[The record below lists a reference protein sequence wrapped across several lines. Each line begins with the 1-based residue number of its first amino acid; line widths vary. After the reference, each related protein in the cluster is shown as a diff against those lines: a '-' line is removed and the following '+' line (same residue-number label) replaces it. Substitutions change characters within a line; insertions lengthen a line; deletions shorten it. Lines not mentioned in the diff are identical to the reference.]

1 MPATIRFL
9 GPESRNSKTLYEDDD
24 ILKKSKKKSKTDK
37 KSKTEKKS
45 KTDSKKKSK
54 TEKK

>member
-24 ILKKSKKKSKTDK
+24 ILKKSKKKSKT
-37 KSKTEKKS
+37 
-45 KTDSKKKSK
+45 
-54 TEKK
+54 